1 MANKRI
7 VDVVFECAKPIVNGF
22 GFELVDVEY
31 VKKPNGMN
39 LTIYVDNPNGVV
51 NLEDCEKI
59 SHALDEPLDILD
71 PTKGEFYYFNVSSMG
86 LDRPITTEYQFNKYK
101 GSEIEIKM
109 YEPLKPYNK
118 KINTETIINLA
129 QPFILH
135 KFRIAQS
142 IPTIIPTWRPETASK
157 WATPD
162 KRNASYWSS
171 KSCALSPNKDE
182 YAISMFSFDK
192 TPLLY
197 NIKKTHRILMLEITV
212 HSGL

>member
-118 KINTETIINLA
+118 KQLIGKLVSWDENSVTIESNLEKDLLISIPKKA
-129 QPFILH
+129 
-135 KFRIAQS
+135 IAQ
-142 IPTIIPTWRPETASK
+142 IVPV
-157 WATPD
+157 
-162 KRNASYWSS
+162 
-171 KSCALSPNKDE
+171 
-182 YAISMFSFDK
+182 
-192 TPLLY
+192 
-197 NIKKTHRILMLEITV
+197 IKF
-212 HSGL
+212 